1 MRHRISGW
9 ALALALVALTILA
22 PGPCALAQSTQV
34 APQASPLT
42 PGTNASSTVASGND
56 FQSVFA
62 QANTSTVRLRQ
73 GCTIVNTS
81 NTVLYVFMGAI
92 ASATTPKSIPLNAAS
107 ADGSAGGTFRCEDF
121 GPAGAVQTQISVT
134 GSTAGETFF
143 AVQY

>member
-1 MRHRISGW
+1 MKFPRWGLP
-9 ALALALVALTILA
+9 LALGALTILA

-42 PGTNASSTVASGND
+42 PGTNASGTVTSGNT

-62 QANTSTVRLRQ
+62 QANTGAVRPRQ

-92 ASATTPKSIPLNAAS
+92 ASATTPTSIPLNAAT
-107 ADGSAGGTFRCEDF
+107 ADGSAGGTFRCEGF
-121 GPAGAVQTQISVT
+121 GPAGAIQTQISVT
-134 GSTAGETFF
+134 GAGAGETFF